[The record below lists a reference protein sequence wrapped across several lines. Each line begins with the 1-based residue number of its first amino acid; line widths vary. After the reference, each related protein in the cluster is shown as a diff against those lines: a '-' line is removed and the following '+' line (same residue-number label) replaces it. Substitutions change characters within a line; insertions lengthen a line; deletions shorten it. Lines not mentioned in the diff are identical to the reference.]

1 MRAQPN
7 PNNNNNNNANMGG
20 GLGNNNQQGG
30 NNNATQHI
38 ENLCNKVFGQSTP
51 QEKQMAQ
58 AELNKLQT
66 STDNIP
72 LCQQVL
78 ASSQNPYALVAASQ
92 ALTSLITTH
101 WNNFTTDQRVQIR
114 DYILNYLAQRG
125 PSLKPY
131 VIQYLVKL
139 LCRITR
145 LGWFDENSSKHQALA
160 KDCKKFL
167 SATVAHCIIGLRILN
182 EFVTQMNVLL
192 PGITMS
198 VHRKHAVSFRDLSLL
213 EIFKTSIT
221 MLQQI
226 NAGQVRAST
235 DEVNYMTNYAADL
248 SINCLNFDF
257 IGMRSDESSD
267 DNDAIQ
273 VPIAWR
279 PLFSDPAYMQVMVDL
294 YMSTKPPTSSKA
306 MELLMLWS
314 SCRRSI
320 FIKETDRAEFLDR
333 ILDVLN
339 NVMKNKSGLNKEDNY
354 HSFCR
359 LLGRMKNT
367 YQLNELLRAK
377 QWSEFIVLVT
387 EFSVQSFK
395 QWQWSQNSTH
405 YLLYLWSRL
414 VSVTPFVRASQTL
427 VKPLLEVYSPRV
439 FQSYVDARLQSA
451 VDCVNDQSLENPLDN
466 EDQVQEQLEQLPNIT
481 RYQYAQAGTFLKSRF
496 DPIAVQY
503 QQAIT
508 TNQGPQTLL
517 LLETQLT
524 WLTYIIGA
532 QIGGHMTMASTGRE
546 GHEKTDALLG
556 QGIFRL
562 MQLVDQRLVQTNGSG
577 KCDPKLELS
586 LMYFFQ
592 EFRRCYIGEHHGMPT
607 EQEMEEYKKKKNA
620 QKSGMSSDSDDDD
633 DVMGSSG
640 GTKKSANKK
649 KPQTTAQ
656 RKRAMYLRMF
666 ELMGLGDHKVVVNML
681 VTKVCNNMKF
691 WADNQEVVSKSLN
704 VFFWLSAGYGSGRFM
719 LTLDSVKYLL
729 THHTSQYLPFLDL
742 PENTKSRTTFYKT
755 LTRLVF
761 LGDYHTLLMPFMEPI
776 LNVLVQLRSTTD
788 YNNENVRRA
797 IIGVCRDLR
806 GVLESSANK
815 RTYILLF
822 DCLNPAYMQVFKHAI
837 EVWYHDPSVTSPL
850 LKFFGELCRNKS
862 QRINFGQ
869 SSANGIL
876 LFREA
881 SALICTYGNKI
892 SQMPPHTD
900 TSTIY
905 KARYK
910 GISLALDIM
919 SYSLIGSYVNFGVFK
934 LYRDPALQNALQM
947 SLNMLLS
954 IPLSEVMAY
963 PKVARS
969 YFTFIEVIFRH
980 QLETI
985 VLVPT
990 QTFLHIIKSLEEG
1003 LLSLDSTVSIFCAST
1018 IDHLASFQFRVARR
1032 DKPEARALAQ
1042 HLQNCPNLFSVFL
1055 ISLFKK
1061 LIFQGVESYWS
1072 LSRPVL
1078 SIILANQQ
1086 AFIDAKQHL
1095 LATQPPQNHA
1105 QMSAEF
1111 DKLLVDIE
1119 RNLEPTNRDRF
1130 TQRVTAMRN
1139 ALKQFVVRPN
1149 D

>member
-1 MRAQPN
+1 MRAQASAN
-7 PNNNNNNNANMGG
+7 APNNNVSLGAGG
-20 GLGNNNQQGG
+20 
-30 NNNATQHI
+30 NNATQHI
-38 ENLCNKVFGQSTP
+38 ENLCDKVFGNGTP
-51 QEKQMAQ
+51 QEKQIAQ

-72 LCQQVL
+72 ICQQVL
-78 ASSQNPYALVAASQ
+78 ANSQNPYALVAASQ

-101 WNNFTTDQRVQIR
+101 WNNFTAEQRIQIR
-114 DYILNYLAQRG
+114 NYILDYLAQRG
-125 PSLKPY
+125 PSLKPF

-145 LGWFDENSSKHQALA
+145 LGWFDESSSKHQQLA

-167 SATVAHCIIGLRILN
+167 SATVPHCIIGLRILN
-182 EFVTQMNVLL
+182 ELVTQMNILL
-192 PGITMS
+192 PGVTMS
-198 VHRKHAVSFRDLSLL
+198 IHRKHAVSFRDLSLL
-213 EIFKTSIT
+213 EIFKTSIS

-226 NAGQVRAST
+226 SAGQVSAT
-235 DEVNYMTNYAADL
+235 PDEIKFMTNSALDL

-257 IGMRSDESSD
+257 IGMRSDESTD

-294 YMSTKPPTSSKA
+294 YMSKKPPISSKA

-320 FIKETDRAEFLDR
+320 FIKESDRAEFLDR
-333 ILDVLN
+333 ILNVLN
-339 NVMKNKSGLNKEDNY
+339 TVMKNQKGLNHEENY

-377 QWSEFIVLVT
+377 QWVEFIALVT
-387 EFSVQSFK
+387 DFSIESFK

-405 YLLYLWSRL
+405 YILYLWSRL

-427 VKPLLEVYSPRV
+427 VKPLLENYSPRV

-451 VDCVNDQSLENPLDN
+451 VDCVNDESLENPLEN
-466 EDQVQEQLEQLPNIT
+466 EEQVQEQLEQLPNVT
-481 RYQYAQAGTFLKSRF
+481 RYQYEQAGNFLKSRF

-503 QQAIT
+503 QQAISSDYPAA
-508 TNQGPQTLL
+508 QQLR
-517 LLETQLT
+517 LLESQLT

-556 QGIFRL
+556 QGVFRL
-562 MQLVDQRLVQTNGSG
+562 MQLVDQRLVQTNGTG

-607 EQEMEEYKKKKNA
+607 EAEMKEMKKKDGKGSSAANN
-620 QKSGMSSDSDDDD
+620 SILSSDSDDEDD
-633 DVMGSSG
+633 SMGSG
-640 GTKKSANKK
+640 NGRHTKSSLDKK

-666 ELMGLGDHKVVVNML
+666 ELMGLGNHKVVVNML

-691 WADNQEVVSKSLN
+691 WASDKDVISKSLN

-797 IIGVCRDLR
+797 LIGVCRDLR
-806 GVLESSANK
+806 GVLQSSANK

-822 DCLNPAYMQVFKHAI
+822 DCLNPAYMQVFKHGL
-837 EVWYHDPSVTSPL
+837 EVWYHDPAVTSPL
-850 LKFFGELCRNKS
+850 LKFMAELCSNKS

-881 SALICTYGNKI
+881 SSLICLYGAKI
-892 SQMPPHTD
+892 AQMPTHTD

-905 KARYK
+905 KMRYK

-919 SYSLIGSYVNFGVFK
+919 SSSLIGSYVNFGVFK
-934 LYRDPALQNALQM
+934 LYGDPALQNALQV
-947 SLNMLLS
+947 SLNLLLS
-954 IPLSEVMAY
+954 IPLSEVMSY

-985 VLVPT
+985 VLIPT
-990 QTFLHIIKSLEEG
+990 KTFLHIAKSLEEG
-1003 LLSLDSTVSIFCAST
+1003 LLSVDSSVAIFASST

-1032 DKPEARALAQ
+1032 DKPEARALQQ
-1042 HLQNCPNLFSVFL
+1042 HLQQCPKLFSVFL
-1055 ISLFKK
+1055 MILFKK

-1078 SIILANQQ
+1078 SIILASEDAYN
-1086 AFIDAKQHL
+1086 DAKQHL
-1095 LATQPPQNHA
+1095 LNTQPPQNH
-1105 QMSAEF
+1105 QKMTEEF
-1111 DKLLVDIE
+1111 DKLLLNIE

-1130 TQRVTAMRN
+1130 TQRVTALRN
-1139 ALKQFVVRPN
+1139 VMKKFVVQPN
-1149 D
+1149 E